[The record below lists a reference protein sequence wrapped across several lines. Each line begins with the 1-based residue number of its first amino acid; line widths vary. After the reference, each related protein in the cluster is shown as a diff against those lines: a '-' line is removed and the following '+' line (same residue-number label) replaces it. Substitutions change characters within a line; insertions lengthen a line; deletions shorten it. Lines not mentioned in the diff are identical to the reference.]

1 MDKKPVNKDLI
12 LRESLAIERTKMA
25 NDRTLLSFI
34 RTSLYFSIAGITIN
48 SLLHLAYGR
57 EIEAGFIITAL
68 VVLAV
73 GIYKYRQSGKKIRES
88 RNMIGGIVDEYE
100 NGD

>member
-1 MDKKPVNKDLI
+1 MEKKPVNKDLI

-48 SLLHLAYGR
+48 SLLQLSYGR
-57 EIEAGFIITAL
+57 ELEGAFIFIAGLVL
-68 VVLAV
+68 VVGV
-73 GIYKYRQSGKKIRES
+73 YKYWKSAKKIRES
-88 RNMIGGIVDEYE
+88 RTRIGGIVDVYE